1 MDPAATTDLLEETWR
16 SIIAVGQELSE
27 EDWQRA
33 TDCPGWSVKD
43 HVSHVIGTERM
54 LQGLPSAEAEADVG
68 DASHVK
74 NAIGEFNERE
84 VVARRERSG
93 AEVLAELQ
101 ELADLRLAT
110 LRSGDDAYF
119 AQERMTPTGPGT
131 MLDFLSIRILD
142 CWVHEQDIRR
152 AVGRP
157 GHMGGAPAEHTIDR
171 LARTIPIVVGK
182 RAAAPEG
189 STTVIEVTGPVAR
202 TIPVVVEGGRAK
214 IVDAAG
220 AGAPIVTVTMDTETF
235 LVLAVGRQTAEQRA
249 EQVAIEGDTVLG
261 QAIVGNLNMM
271 I

>member
-1 MDPAATTDLLEETWR
+1 MDPTATTDLLEETWR

-27 EDWQRA
+27 EDWERA

-54 LQGLPSAEAEADVG
+54 LQGLPPADVELE
-68 DASHVK
+68 DLPHVK

-84 VVARRERSG
+84 AEVRREQSG
-93 AEVLAELQ
+93 AEVLAELR
-101 ELADLRLAT
+101 ELADLRLET

-152 AVGRP
+152 AVDRP
-157 GHMGGAPAEHTIDR
+157 GHMGGGPAEHTIDR
-171 LARTIPIVVGK
+171 LVRTIPIVVGK
-182 RAAAPEG
+182 RASAPEG
-189 STTVIEVTGPVAR
+189 STTVIEITGPVAR
-202 TIPVVVEGGRAK
+202 TIPVLVEGGRAK
-214 IVDAAG
+214 VVDG
-220 AGAPIVTVTMDTETF
+220 AETGAPAVTVTMDTETF
-235 LVLAVGRQTAEQRA
+235 LVLAVGRQTAAQRA
-249 EQVAIEGDTVLG
+249 GQITIDGDADLG
-261 QAIVGNLNMM
+261 QTIVDNLNMM

>member
-1 MDPAATTDLLEETWR
+1 MDSTATTDLLEETWR

-27 EDWQRA
+27 EEWEHA

-54 LQGLPSAEAEADVG
+54 LQGLPPADVEVG
-68 DASHVK
+68 ESAHVK
-74 NAIGEFNERE
+74 NPIGEFNERE
-84 VVARRERSG
+84 AEARREQSG

-101 ELADLRLAT
+101 ELADLRLET

-152 AVGRP
+152 AVDRP
-157 GHMGGAPAEHTIDR
+157 GHMSGGPAEHTIDR
-171 LARTIPIVVGK
+171 LVRTIPIVVGK

-189 STTVIEVTGPVAR
+189 STTVIEISGPVAR
-202 TIPVVVEGGRAK
+202 TVPVVVEGGRAK
-214 IVDAAG
+214 VVDGAAAG
-220 AGAPIVTVTMDTETF
+220 TPIVTVTMDTETF

-249 EQVAIEGDTVLG
+249 GQITIDGDADLG